1 MADYIYYRS
10 QLQSSQLERN
20 NVDRLLLQS
29 FRKLAAEKPV
39 GKITIREITDRAGVI
54 RPTFYNHFQDK
65 YELLEWIVKTD
76 ITNVVR
82 NGIGRRNVRKGVIRV
97 LQNMIREKEFYMSV
111 SRTTGQNSFQEILF
125 SAIKKLILIYERTN
139 NVGTSDS
146 LPWLT
151 PDRAASCRSTALCF
165 LLMEWIK
172 EGMPLS
178 PEEMA
183 DVLLS
188 IAAK

>member
-1 MADYIYYRS
+1 M
-10 QLQSSQLERN
+10 QEERKD
-20 NVDRLLLQS
+20 VG
-29 FRKLAAEKPV
+29 LALAESLKNLVKRVPFD
-39 GKITIREITDRAGVI
+39 KITIKQITDGAGVI
-54 RPTFYNHFQDK
+54 RVTFYNHFQDK